1 MEDNLKKIDN
11 FQGKSIKDL
20 TRKETVKTERT
31 QQTRSSQK
39 SNRVSDAQKKNP
51 SFKDIHALE
60 QF

>member
-31 QQTRSSQK
+31 QQTRSS
-39 SNRVSDAQKKNP
+39 
-51 SFKDIHALE
+51 
-60 QF
+60 